1 MVHPRLFLTLT
12 ALAAILAIGQP
23 MTPHTGIVRAGAIP
37 IPGAVVTA
45 QADGARVST
54 VTDENGAYRF
64 SGLSA
69 GKWKIEVRM
78 TGFQTSTREIDV
90 APGAAP
96 TPWTLDIRPRAVA
109 ASGGPPQRGPG
120 GFGPRAAGP
129 GAGAGPGGRGFQR
142 VAVNQDQGQ
151 AAVDAAI
158 DNIPPPPTTGQD
170 PTSGNANESFLLNGS
185 LSAGLETGLQRA
197 GDFGGG
203 PFGGGGGFGGPGQE
217 GAGAFGQPGAG
228 AGGGTPS
235 IFGGGAGGGGGFGG
249 GGGPRGGG
257 GPGGGFG
264 GPPGGGRGGFGGPG
278 GPGGPGGRP
287 GAGGPPR
294 ERGRGGPQGR
304 EAVFGNRA
312 GRGQQGLRGALTYTF
327 SNSGLD
333 ARPFSLTGQTFEK
346 ASYAQNRIGASLG
359 GPLRI
364 GNWIKSDKTFLFVN
378 FNGNLGRNPFQATQT
393 LPSVL
398 ERAGDFSQRSTP
410 IYDPLT
416 RLPFAGNAIPLARID
431 PAARGLL
438 EFIPQA
444 NQPGLV
450 QNYQYVTS
458 VNNAAQQLSVRVN
471 RNLTTKDRFDINA
484 NFQWRD
490 STGAQA
496 FGFRDSTVGL
506 GSSVGLGWTHNV
518 SRTIIG
524 NTRLNFSRNRSE
536 TIPFFAYGDNV
547 AARLGIQGV
556 ATNPINYGPPNL
568 SFTNFGGLNDAS
580 PLLSR
585 NQTISLSQGLT
596 LVKGTHNLSL
606 GGDFRWMQLN
616 NRTDSNARGS
626 FNFSGTATSAF
637 DAQGQPIA
645 GTGFDFAD
653 FLLGLPQSSSIRFGG
668 TSTYFRGTATSAYLQ
683 DDWRIRSNFSVN
695 LGLRYEYFQPFK
707 EKYGQIA
714 NLDISPAFNA
724 VAVVLPGQTGPYS
737 GQFNQSLLD
746 PDPNN
751 VSPRVALAWK
761 PFPKKQLQFR
771 AGYGVYYNGSIYN
784 QFPSRLAAQPPFA
797 STASINTST
806 ARTLT
811 IRDGFATAPS
821 QNITNSFA
829 VDRHYRV
836 GYAQTW
842 NASIQQT
849 LPHSLV
855 VEISYLATKGT
866 RLDLQ
871 RLPNRATPG
880 SPLTAEQRRQI
891 GNATGFTYDT
901 SDANSIYH
909 SGQVRFTRRFAQG
922 ISSNVT
928 YTYAK
933 SLDNAATLGGGAAV
947 VAQNDK
953 DLAAERGRSSFDQRH
968 ALSWNYM
975 ISSPVR
981 ETGSL
986 FRNSAAARKIL
997 KDWTL
1002 SGGLTA
1008 SSGTPLTA
1016 RVLGNQADAA
1026 GTGATGAGRADAT
1039 GLPIASGGGFFNLLA
1054 FSVPLSGTYGNSS
1067 RNVIDG
1073 PNRLTLNLALGRQF
1087 RLKERK
1093 SLEFRM
1099 ESNNFTNHVNFTNLG
1114 TVLNALNYGLPTATS
1129 QMRTMQG
1136 TLRFRF

>member
-1 MVHPRLFLTLT
+1 
-12 ALAAILAIGQP
+12 
-23 MTPHTGIVRAGAIP
+23 MTPQTGIVRAAGIP

-45 QADGARVST
+45 RAEGAAVST
-54 VTDENGAYRF
+54 VTDENGVYRF
-64 SGLSA
+64 AGLGE
-69 GKWKIEVRM
+69 GKWKLEIRM
-78 TGFQTSTREIDV
+78 TGFQPATRDIDV
-90 APGAAP
+90 SSTATPTTWTLEVQPRPVATAARVPGAAP
-96 TPWTLDIRPRAVA
+96 P
-109 ASGGPPQRGPG
+109 
-120 GFGPRAAGP
+120 
-129 GAGAGPGGRGFQR
+129 AGAAGGRGLQR
-142 VAVNQDQGQ
+142 VAVNQNEQQ
-151 AAVDAAI
+151 QNVDAVI
-158 DNIPPPPTTGQD
+158 DNIPPPPTSMQD
-170 PTSGNANESFLLNGS
+170 AAATGNANESFLLNGS
-185 LSAGLETGLQRA
+185 LSAGLDTGLQRA
-197 GDFGGG
+197 GDFGGFPGGGGGG
-203 PFGGGGGFGGPGQE
+203 PQGGEGAFGQQSGGTPPGFGGDRPTLGGGGGGGGFPG
-217 GAGAFGQPGAG
+217 
-228 AGGGTPS
+228 
-235 IFGGGAGGGGGFGG
+235 
-249 GGGPRGGG
+249 
-257 GPGGGFG
+257 
-264 GPPGGGRGGFGGPG
+264 GGGRGGFPG
-278 GPGGPGGRP
+278 GGGGRGPGGRP
-287 GAGGPPR
+287 GGPGGGAPR

-327 SNSGLD
+327 SNSALD

-346 ASYAQNRIGASLG
+346 ASYAQNRFGFSLG
-359 GPLRI
+359 GPLQI
-364 GNWIKSDKTFLFVN
+364 GKWIKSDKTFVFLN
-378 FNGNLGRNPFQATQT
+378 YNGNLGRNPFQATQT
-393 LPSVL
+393 LPSAL
-398 ERAGDFSQRSTP
+398 ERTGDFSQRASSAI

-416 RLPFAGNAIPLARID
+416 RNPFAGNRIPLSRID
-431 PAARGLL
+431 PAALGLL
-438 EFIPQA
+438 AFIPAA

-458 VNNAAQQLSVRVN
+458 VDNTAQQLSIRVN
-471 RNLTTKDRFDINA
+471 RNLTTKDRFDVNT

-496 FGFRDSTVGL
+496 FGFRDTTTGL
-506 GSSVGLGWTHNV
+506 GSSVGLGWTHNI
-518 SRTIIG
+518 SRSTIST
-524 NTRLNFSRNRSE
+524 TRLNFSRNRSE
-536 TIPFFAYGDNV
+536 TVPFFAYGDNV
-547 AARLGIQGV
+547 AQRLGIQGV

-568 SFTNFGGLNDAS
+568 SFTNFGSLTDAS
-580 PLLSR
+580 PLLR
-585 NQTISLSQGLT
+585 RDQTISISQGFS
-596 LVKGTHNLSL
+596 LVKGTHSVSM
-606 GGDFRWMQLN
+606 GGDYRRMQLN

-637 DAQGQPIA
+637 NDQGQPLK

-653 FLLGLPQSSSIRFGG
+653 LLLGLPQSSSIRFGG
-668 TSTYFRGTATSAYLQ
+668 TSTYFRGNATSAYLQ
-683 DDWRIRSNFSVN
+683 DDWRIRSNLSFN
-695 LGLRYEYFQPFK
+695 LGLRYEFFQPFT
-707 EKYGQIA
+707 EKHGQIA

-737 GQFNQSLLD
+737 GKFSDALMD
-746 PDPNN
+746 SDPNN
-751 VSPRVALAWK
+751 VSPRIAIAWK
-761 PFPKKQLQFR
+761 PMPKRQLQVR
-771 AGYGVYYNGSIYN
+771 AGYGMFYNGSIYN

-797 STASINTST
+797 STASVNTST
-806 ARTLT
+806 LRTLT

-821 QNITNSFA
+821 QSITNSFA
-829 VDRHYRV
+829 VDRNYRV
-836 GYAQTW
+836 GYAQSW
-842 NASIQQT
+842 NASVQQS

-855 VEISYLATKGT
+855 IEISYLATKGT

-891 GNATGFTYDT
+891 GNATGFTFDT

-909 SGQVRFTRRFAQG
+909 SGQFRLTRRFARG
-922 ISSNVT
+922 ISSNFS

-933 SLDNAATLGGGAAV
+933 SLDNASTLGGGGAV

-953 DLAAERGRSSFDQRH
+953 DLRAERGRSSFDQRH
-968 ALSWNYM
+968 ALNWTYM
-975 ISSPVR
+975 LASPVR

-986 FRNSAAARKIL
+986 FKNSAIARKAL
-997 KDWTL
+997 KDWNL

-1039 GLPIASGGGFFNLLA
+1039 GLPITAGSGFFNLLA
-1054 FSVPLSGTYGNSS
+1054 FAIPVSGTYGNSS

-1093 SLEFRM
+1093 SVEFRM

-1114 TVLNALNYGLPTATS
+1114 TVVNAINYGLPTSTS